1 MTVSSLLERL
11 NYTFAHIIVRVNE
24 EVVSPEEYT
33 TYLIPDGAQV
43 LVIHL
48 IAGG

>member
-1 MTVSSLLERL
+1 MTVSSLLRRL

-24 EVVSPEEYT
+24 EVVSPEEYA
-33 TYLIPDGAQV
+33 TYLIPDDAQV